1 MLVPRIT
8 LAKRSTTRAS
18 AYAPARVATFDVERI
33 DSEQTDVTVVAIV
46 GELDLTIA
54 SELTERLEELAEL
67 PALVVDLNRVHF
79 IDSAAL
85 NCLFLLARDHDSLAF
100 VLEPTSPIATTLAIV
115 QLGRAAPLR
124 ATLDEAVSALTPA
137 APAA

>member
-1 MLVPRIT
+1 MLR
-8 LAKRSTTRAS
+8 R
-18 AYAPARVATFDVERI
+18 RVATFDLERT
-33 DSEQTDVTVVAIV
+33 DTEQTDVTVVALV

-54 SELTERLEELAEL
+54 SELTERLEELASA
-67 PALVVDLNRVHF
+67 PALVIDLNRVHF

-85 NCLFLLARDHDSLAF
+85 LCLFRLARDHGALAF

-115 QLGRAAPLR
+115 ELGRAAPLR
-124 ATLDEAVSALTPA
+124 ATLDEAVSAMTPP

>member
-1 MLVPRIT
+1 M
-8 LAKRSTTRAS
+8 
-18 AYAPARVATFDVERI
+18 ATFDLERT
-33 DSEQTDVTVVAIV
+33 DTERTDVTVMALV

-54 SELTERLEELAEL
+54 GELTERLEELAGV
-67 PALVVDLNRVHF
+67 PALVIDLNRVHF

-85 NCLFLLARDHDSLAF
+85 QCLFLLARDHDSLAF

-115 QLGRAAPLR
+115 ELGRAAPLR
-124 ATLDEAVSALTPA
+124 ATLDEAVSALTPT

>member
-1 MLVPRIT
+1 MGAPNHS
-8 LAKRSTTRAS
+8 LAKRSTPRCS
-18 AYAPARVATFDVERI
+18 AYAPARVATFEVERI

-54 SELTERLEELAEL
+54 SELTERLEALAEV

-100 VLEPTSPIATTLAIV
+100 VLEPTSPIATTLSV
-115 QLGRAAPLR
+115 QLGSPPRSGRRSTRP
-124 ATLDEAVSALTPA
+124 
-137 APAA
+137 

>member
-1 MLVPRIT
+1 M
-8 LAKRSTTRAS
+8 
-18 AYAPARVATFDVERI
+18 ATFEVERI

-54 SELTERLEELAEL
+54 SELTERLEALAEV

-124 ATLDEAVSALTPA
+124 ATLDEAVSTVTPA